1 MAKTILMSDAG
12 SLKKTDD
19 GRFGFDRRWRRA
31 EPAMAD
37 LTHELSAAVSD
48 AYWSFML
55 QGELEDAFD
64 SALLRAAMAETPIL
78 TGVGPIWSL

>member
-1 MAKTILMSDAG
+1 MATTMLISDPG

-19 GRFGFDRRWRRA
+19 ARFGFDRRRRGS

-64 SALLRAAMAETPIL
+64 TALLRAAMAETPIL
-78 TGVGPIWSL
+78 TGVRPIWGL